1 MEKLLTNLI
10 GTIIGSADNSIN
22 VVFNSLIDMC
32 FNSENYLTQILGVE
46 VLNFDSLKQI
56 ILGFA
61 ISLIVLKFLKKGF
74 DTYISWT
81 EGDNDMPPLNFVG
94 YFVRALVMAISFPIV
109 YDWLISVSKDLATQ
123 IMTALN
129 MSEQYSIT
137 TYLSVVTLLNL
148 FSGILALIIL
158 VMVFLLYIQF
168 IMRGVEMLILK
179 LGFPLACVGLVD
191 SDKGIFAPYMKKFF
205 QSIVT
210 IIVQIALTK
219 LAILLITT
227 TQLLQATAVLLVAL
241 RTPRFLSEFMLSTN
255 GGTTGVSSIIHNT
268 SKTIELSKQIKRA
281 SKSG

>member
-22 VVFNSLIDMC
+22 EVFNNLIDMC
-32 FNSENYLTQILGVE
+32 FNSETYITHILGAE
-46 VLNFDSLKQI
+46 VLNFDGLKQI

-74 DTYISWT
+74 DTYIAWT

-94 YFVRALVMAISFPIV
+94 YFVRALIMAISFPIL
-109 YDWLISVSKDLATQ
+109 YDWLISISKDLATQ
-123 IMTALN
+123 VMVALN

-137 TYLSVVTLLNL
+137 TSLSAVTLLNL

-158 VMVFLLYIQF
+158 VMGFLLYIQF
-168 IMRGVEMLILK
+168 IMRGVEMFILK

-210 IIVQIALTK
+210 VIVQIALTK
-219 LAILLITT
+219 LAILLIVSS
-227 TQLLQATAVLLVAL
+227 QLLQATAVILVAL
-241 RTPRFLSEFMLSTN
+241 RTPKFLSEFMLTTN
-255 GGTTGVSSIIHNT
+255 GGTTGVNNIVHNV
-268 SKTIELSKQIKRA
+268 SRTIEFTKQLKRLSK
-281 SKSG
+281 

>member
-22 VVFNSLIDMC
+22 VVFNGLIDMC
-32 FNSENYLTQILGVE
+32 FNSETYITSILGAE
-46 VLNFDSLKQI
+46 VLNFSGLKQI
-56 ILGFA
+56 ILSFA

-94 YFVRALVMAISFPIV
+94 YFVRALVMAISFPIL

-123 IMTALN
+123 IMSALN
-129 MSEQYSIT
+129 MSEQYSILT
-137 TYLSVVTLLNL
+137 TLSAVTLLNL
-148 FSGILALIIL
+148 FSGILSLIIL

-168 IMRGVEMLILK
+168 IVRGVEMLILK

-219 LAILLITT
+219 LAILLIST
-227 TQLLQATAVLLVAL
+227 TQLLQAVAVLLVAL
-241 RTPRFLSEFMLSTN
+241 RTPKFLSEFMLTTN
-255 GGTTGVSSIIHNT
+255 GGTTGVNSIIHNASRT
-268 SKTIELSKQIKRA
+268 MELSRQIKRIT
-281 SKSG
+281 KSG

>member
-32 FNSENYLTQILGVE
+32 FNSENYLTQILGVN
-46 VLNFDSLKQI
+46 VLDFSSLKQI

-61 ISLIVLKFLKKGF
+61 LSLIVLKFLKKGF
-74 DTYISWT
+74 DTYIAWT

-94 YFVRALVMAISFPIV
+94 YFVRALVMAISFPIL
-109 YDWLISVSKDLATQ
+109 YDWLISVSKELATQ

-137 TYLSVVTLLNL
+137 TSLSAVTLLNL

-168 IMRGVEMLILK
+168 IVRGVEMLILK

-219 LAILLITT
+219 LAILLISTA
-227 TQLLQATAVLLVAL
+227 QLLQAVAVLLVAL
-241 RTPRFLSEFMLSTN
+241 RTPRFSSEFMLSTN
-255 GGTTGVSSIIHNT
+255 GGTTGVSSVIHNT
-268 SKTIELSKQIKRA
+268 SKTIELTRQLKRV
-281 SKSG
+281 SGRG

>member
-10 GTIIGSADNSIN
+10 GTIIGSADNSIYE
-22 VVFNSLIDMC
+22 VFNNLIDMC
-32 FNSENYLTQILGVE
+32 FNSETYITHILGAE
-46 VLNFDSLKQI
+46 VLNFDGLKQI

-74 DTYISWT
+74 DTYIAWT

-94 YFVRALVMAISFPIV
+94 YFVRALIMAISFPIL
-109 YDWLISVSKDLATQ
+109 YDWLISISKDLATQ
-123 IMTALN
+123 VMVALN

-137 TYLSVVTLLNL
+137 TSLSAVTLLNL

-158 VMVFLLYIQF
+158 VMGFLLYIQF
-168 IMRGVEMLILK
+168 IMRGVEMFILK

-210 IIVQIALTK
+210 VIVQIALTK
-219 LAILLITT
+219 LAILLIVSS
-227 TQLLQATAVLLVAL
+227 QLLQATAVILVAL
-241 RTPRFLSEFMLSTN
+241 RTPKFLSEFMLTTN
-255 GGTTGVSSIIHNT
+255 GGTTGVNNIVHNV
-268 SKTIELSKQIKRA
+268 SRTIEFTKQLKRLSK
-281 SKSG
+281 